1 MKIYLNGY
9 DADIY
14 VYGHTHCKNVMFGEK
29 KIYINPGSLGC
40 PFDSD
45 FAYSGVLEINDNK
58 TIYTSVDIEYD
69 VMTVTKEIQEKNY
82 SMCEKIIDIFFGGR
96 RM

>member
-1 MKIYLNGY
+1 MMQIYIFT
-9 DADIY
+9 DILT
-14 VYGHTHCKNVMFGEK
+14 VKMSCLEKK

-45 FAYSGVLEINDNK
+45 FACSGVLEINDNK

-69 VMTVTKEIQEKNY
+69 VVTVIKEIQEKNY